1 MIYAGSVL
9 IAELTDVLA
18 GEPGVV
24 LAVLIGSRARGDA
37 DEHEDVD
44 LLLELDPPG
53 DEVMLALRERLV
65 AVAGA
70 DVDPRTTRSAAY
82 SRHFW
87 NKAVGEGR
95 PLVDRK
101 QRWPSIKADPEAAR
115 RGARRPGRGPIER
128 RARDGE
134 VDAGAGVGGRHGRGP
149 AGTGRR
155 IGLLTGRRAA
165 AAGTLCF
172 GRGWSPTGSGLRRR
186 GTAQCGF
193 DSFEPTVELTELL
206 RGRRLGTLGLLL
218 TA

>member
-18 GEPGVV
+18 EEPGVV

-65 AVAGA
+65 AVTGV

-101 QRWPSIKADPEAAR
+101 QQWPSIKADPEAAR
-115 RGARRPGRGPIER
+115 RGARRPVEDLSSGERETVKWMREQEWEDDTIEELQE
-128 RARDGE
+128 RDG
-134 VDAGAGVGGRHGRGP
+134 
-149 AGTGRR
+149 
-155 IGLLTGRRAA
+155 
-165 AAGTLCF
+165 
-172 GRGWSPTGSGLRRR
+172 GS
-186 GTAQCGF
+186 
-193 DSFEPTVELTELL
+193 DS
-206 RGRRLGTLGLLL
+206 
-218 TA
+218 